1 MALTTKHLYVLLVLG
16 TIWSYAFL
24 GYYYYKG
31 LLSLDQYLKASLVAL
46 LSLLS
51 TIVLLSRH
59 RHQKIAV
66 PGFNIE
72 EIACLIPYIVFISSI
87 MDVHL
92 FGHLDIFSVLSLLL
106 AFTILTLS
114 KRDLDIA
121 VFGVATLVMIIA
133 VLYGIYTPSFGN
145 DTWRDA
151 VQAMQIV
158 ERGGLRDLTMVHEAY
173 PFPLVSILYVVYS
186 IVTNVDTIW
195 SSNVM
200 GVLYILL
207 LALWIH
213 VLSKKLNTE
222 RHQVANLLALTTPL
236 IILWSV
242 CFISQAYALLMAL
255 PLLFLK
261 LHIIIVVILTL
272 ALVFGHGGMALW
284 TLGIF
289 IILFIFIKMLSTKA
303 STHTFLQQLSIK
315 LTLFLVISGVYATY
329 TVILMVLKGA
339 VTSIFEA
346 IMAFLRGEKIMIATP
361 PIQVQAPITSILGTI
376 PIAIL
381 VALGLVR
388 MLEDNDILLRLLVFI
403 SLAELAVAYVGAVA
417 FLALDL
423 PRYLGLGST
432 TLLAILSPQA
442 FESLTRRGKLGAGY
456 AYALLLLAILSF
468 GFAGTLM
475 PENPYTANPY
485 SSWSTSGL
493 ITYNEAQELRNLAP
507 LFCCNN
513 FLIDWRAGAY
523 LGYKYLWIQPLY
535 KGFRDLN
542 TRSFFTFAGSYGLLI
557 TPKYLEQSKE
567 ILIFRRSAF
576 EMPEAYS
583 IDVLKHIYLM
593 IYKQNTSVYY
603 FSGNFIVLKL
613 NAD

>member
-1 MALTTKHLYVLLVLG
+1 MHMFIVIGIALCYTSL
-16 TIWSYAFL
+16 SY
-24 GYYYYKG
+24 YHYKG
-31 LLSLDQYLKASLVAL
+31 ILTFNQFLVA
-46 LSLLS
+46 
-51 TIVLLSRH
+51 TIAVLLSVSSIIVSLKPIQ
-59 RHQKIAV
+59 QKVAT
-66 PGFNIE
+66 PNFNLSWIVY
-72 EIACLIPYIVFISSI
+72 ALPSIVFIFTGI
-87 MDVHL
+87 DVYLYKHL
-92 FGHLDIFSVLSLLL
+92 SIFSVLSLITI
-106 AFTILTLS
+106 FIILTLS

-121 VFGVATLVMIIA
+121 VFGATVLVMIIA
-133 VLYGIYTPSFGN
+133 ILYSIYVPSFGM
-145 DTWRDA
+145 DTWRDTI
-151 VQAMQIV
+151 QAMQIV
-158 ERGGLRDLTMVHEAY
+158 ERGGLRDLTVFHTAY
-173 PFPLVSILYVVYS
+173 PFPLVSLLYAIYGV
-186 IVTNVDTIW
+186 VTNVDAIW

-242 CFISQAYALLMAL
+242 CFIPQAYALLMAL

-315 LTLFLVISGVYATY
+315 LTLFLVIFGVYATY

-361 PIQVQAPITSILGTI
+361 PIQVQAPITSILGII

-388 MLEDNDILLRLLVFI
+388 MLGDNDILLRLLVFI
-403 SLAELAVAYVGAVA
+403 SLAGLAVAYVGAVA

-468 GFAGTLM
+468 GFAGPLM

-485 SSWSTSGL
+485 SSWSISGL
-493 ITYNEAQELRNLAP
+493 IIYNEAQELRNLAP

-523 LGYKYLWIQPLY
+523 LGYKYLWIQPWY

>member
-200 GVLYILL
+200 GILYTFLL
-207 LALWIH
+207 TLWIH
-213 VLSKKLNTE
+213 VLSRKLNTE
-222 RHQVANLLALTTPL
+222 HHQVASLLALTTPL
-236 IILWSV
+236 IVVWSV
-242 CFISQAYALLMAL
+242 WFIPQAYALLMAL

-261 LHIIIVVILTL
+261 LHIIIVMILTL

-289 IILFIFIKMLSTKA
+289 IVLFIFMKMIKAETSA
-303 STHTFLQQLSIK
+303 HTFLQQLNIK
-315 LTLFLVISGVYATY
+315 LALFLIIFSIYATY

-339 VTSIFEA
+339 VTNVFEA
-346 IMAFLRGEKIMIATP
+346 VMAFLRGERILIAAP
-361 PIQVQAPITSILGTI
+361 SIQVQAPITSILGVI

-381 VALGLVR
+381 VTLGLIR
-388 MLEDNDILLRLLVFI
+388 MLEENDISLSLLTFI
-403 SLAELAVAYVGAVA
+403 SLAELAVVYIGAVA
-417 FLALDL
+417 FPALDL

-456 AYALLLLAILSF
+456 AYALLFLAILSF

-485 SSWSTSGL
+485 SLESISGL
-493 ITYNEAQELRNLAP
+493 ITYDEAQELDNIAFKL
-507 LFCCNN
+507 CCNN
-513 FLIDWRAGAY
+513 YLLDWRSGTY
-523 LGYKYLWIQPLY
+523 IGYKYLWIQPLSR
-535 KGFRDLN
+535 GFYN
-542 TRSFFTFAGSYGLLI
+542 SETQSFFTYAGSCGLLV
-557 TPKYLEQSKE
+557 TPEYLTSFNGV
-567 ILIFRRSAF
+567 LIFRQSSLN
-576 EMPEAYS
+576 MLEAYS
-583 IDVLKHIYLM
+583 PGTNVFLNNIIDKVSMLYMSSQIRVIL
-593 IYKQNTSVYY
+593 
-603 FSGNFIVLKL
+603 FR
-613 NAD
+613 

>member
-16 TIWSYAFL
+16 TIWGYAFL

-92 FGHLDIFSVLSLLL
+92 FSHLDIFSVLSLLL

-151 VQAMQIV
+151 TQAMQIV
-158 ERGGLRDLTMVHEAY
+158 EREGLRDLTMVHEAY
-173 PFPLVSILYVVYS
+173 PFPLVSILYAVYS

-222 RHQVANLLALTTPL
+222 RHQAANLLALTTPL

-242 CFISQAYALLMAL
+242 CFIPQAYALLMAL

-315 LTLFLVISGVYATY
+315 LTLFLVIFGVYATY

-361 PIQVQAPITSILGTI
+361 PIQVQAPITSILGII

-388 MLEDNDILLRLLVFI
+388 MLGDNDILLRLLVFI
-403 SLAELAVAYVGAVA
+403 SLAGLAVAYVGAVA

-468 GFAGTLM
+468 GFAGPLM

-485 SSWSTSGL
+485 SSWSISGL
-493 ITYNEAQELRNLAP
+493 IIYNEAQELRNLAP

-523 LGYKYLWIQPLY
+523 LGYKYLWIQPWY